1 MGIIKFNNVPSTTPG
16 LEVET
21 FPNYVSPE
29 KEYQVTHV
37 PGRNGDL
44 VVDTKTYKNVPRPYK
59 VSMAVEPPA
68 VSVSGSTA
76 SFEATAERALAE
88 CKTAISS
95 DVGKVG
101 TTIINSATDPVEN
114 NEPYNFRAVPNGV
127 GDRENDTLIGG
138 TVAWNQL
145 AQFTQA
151 QIPSNNN
158 GITYAYTDGTS
169 VKCNGTATA
178 DETRSGWFGLAE
190 TNGFKDN
197 VGHKVIINTAK
208 ISGTASSDVYFGWGT
223 TPNKIG
229 TSIISAVP
237 SGTQRR
243 FYYRIPNGTTCTDYI
258 FTVNCIDLTQ
268 MFGSTIADYIYGLET
283 ATAGAGVAWFRNLF
297 PKDYYAYNAGELISV
312 KTEAHK
318 TTGKNF
324 LKNNLSSQTYN
335 GVVFTVNSDGTITLS
350 GTATAEIYRTFHIY
364 LPKGSYIYSSGV
376 TESFS
381 TYDTYIAKDGT
392 TIARGNSILP
402 GPNFMLTEYSDLVY
416 AVRVRSG
423 VTANITIKPLIR
435 LSSVVDA
442 TYEPYEEHIYPLN
455 PALELRGIPKLN
467 SSNKLY
473 YDGDIYSSDGSVV
486 RKYGIVDLGTLS
498 WSKDTTTRPADGATI
513 HAWYATLSAA
523 RNSSDIGFVGN
534 LLVSGYKR
542 TKTYIVDYGGR
553 DTVDDKL
560 VGGADTNHRIW
571 LYNSAYSDYT
581 GAQIKTAL
589 SGVYLIY
596 ELATPVIESTSGL
609 IDNVSIASFDD
620 VADNEPINSLVV
632 DITAIESGS
641 GEKSPDNPYTISGF
655 DNGIIT
661 RCGKNLFNPMTQF
674 NATGNYMV
682 AKNVLP
688 NTKCVISFI
697 DKDTSVDISGIYFG
711 FIDSSYTS
719 GTPATDKYVWAIING
734 TVLSNRTNVTS
745 LMTLT
750 GLFALPNN
758 QTTIDKLLQRFDIQ
772 IELGDTATT
781 YEAYNGT
788 TYTFTFGQT
797 VYGGHL
803 NVTTGELTITHGI
816 VDLGT
821 LNWNYYQTAGKNT
834 FNTNDVNFVPNN
846 TSICSVYEYYPAQY
860 ISVQPDKTFAF
871 YDRPK
876 LSICD
881 NDFTDANDFKTAMNG
896 VMFVYEL
903 ATPITLA
910 ITSQDIPTLLG
921 ENNIFSNCGNIKTLS
936 YPKQVCPFEPA
947 QEVDD
952 HGTEEYVDNREVA
965 IPVGHESKYFTAGKI
980 YNFSWLDEAGLI
992 KEGELNADTGVLTIT
1007 NGYKVIDIGD
1017 ISWVYNDSRV
1027 FFSTAI
1033 SDIKTVSSGTIG
1045 NMSCSI
1051 YTVSTAISSTTDIAN
1066 KPDMTI
1072 FQQKNNASVFIKNSS
1087 FTDATTFK
1095 SAMHGIK
1102 LLYELADPVRT
1113 IQLTPVQVESL
1124 IGNNVLIS
1132 ESGNISVTPRTYSTY
1147 TEKMN
1152 AISDW
1157 LHSAS
1162 GYARLEDTYEPDYYR
1177 KAYYDEQTDMENI
1190 FNEAG
1195 QATLNFICKPQ
1206 RYLKS
1211 GEEPITISSG
1221 GLIQNRTRYEAYPIL
1236 KVTTNNT
1243 QGSVSIGN
1251 HSITIKAGAGTD
1263 PITIDCELQD
1273 AWSGTS
1279 NKNSYIVLTDSEF
1292 PVIDPGTQTVTFDG
1306 GVQSVE
1312 VIPRWWTV

>member
-21 FPNYVSPE
+21 FPNYVAPE

-44 VVDTKTYKNVPRPYK
+44 VVDTKTYKNVPRSYK

-88 CKTAISS
+88 CKTVISS

-145 AQFTQA
+145 VKDKRTVTQ
-151 QIPSNNN
+151 S
-158 GITYAYTDGTS
+158 GITNS
-169 VKCNGTATA
+169 IINNVVSLNGTATA
-178 DETRSGWFGLAE
+178 QFIMGLAAPVKNHVMFVDVKY
-190 TNGFKDN
+190 NGTPTRYVTQNAAGYFKTSSIYK
-197 VGHKVIINTAK
+197 HT
-208 ISGTASSDVYFGWGT
+208 SSDL
-223 TPNKIG
+223 N
-229 TSIISAVP
+229 A
-237 SGTQRR
+237 
-243 FYYRIPNGTTCTDYI
+243 YYIVVLANETIDESLTFRV
-258 FTVNCIDLTQ
+258 FDLTQ
-268 MFGSTIADYIYGLET
+268 MFGSTIADYIYSLEQ

-318 TTGKNF
+318 MVGFNQWDEEWEQGSINDNTGEPNPSNAYSRSKNF
-324 LKNNLSSQTYN
+324 IKIIPDTDYYFYSKTSVQVVVYEYDYNHSYIGLTVVTNLRRH
-335 GVVFTVNSDGTITLS
+335 ITAKTQYIKIRIS
-350 GTATAEIYRTFHIY
+350 G
-364 LPKGSYIYSSGV
+364 GSY
-376 TESFS
+376 TL
-381 TYDTYIAKDGT
+381 
-392 TIARGNSILP
+392 GNVCVNLY
-402 GPNFMLTEYSDLVY
+402 N
-416 AVRVRSG
+416 
-423 VTANITIKPLIR
+423 TALNG
-435 LSSVVDA
+435 
-442 TYEPYEEHIYPLN
+442 TYEPYEEHTYPLN
-455 PALELRGIPKLN
+455 AGLELRGIPKLN

-473 YDGDIYSSDGSVV
+473 YDGDIYSSDGSVI
-486 RKYGIVDLGTLS
+486 RKYGIVDLGTLDWIYTS
-498 WSKDTTTRPADGATI
+498 ADGQPVFQTRSV
-513 HAWYATLSAA
+513 LSDMKSTNET
-523 RNSSDIGFVGN
+523 RTVSN
-534 LLVSGYKR
+534 LLSKFVSVTWNNNR
-542 TKTYIVDYGGR
+542 TQANYDKTISTFIKYLSIR
-553 DTVDDKL
+553 D
-560 VGGADTNHRIW
+560 
-571 LYNSAYSDYT
+571 SSYT
-581 GAQIKTAL
+581 DVTTFKTAM
-589 SGVYLIY
+589 SGVYLVY
-596 ELATPVIESTSGL
+596 ELATPVIESTTGL

-620 VADNEPINSLVV
+620 GADDQPVNNLAVY
-632 DITAIESGS
+632 ITAMESGS
-641 GEKSPDNPYTISGF
+641 GEKSPENPYTISGF
-655 DNGIIT
+655 DSGVVPVS
-661 RCGKNLFNPMTQF
+661 GKNLIGFPNVDFTIANMRFYSDGTAIKLSGTSTAEISSINTNFKNNLSFTLPAGVYYISANTPTGLGIYLRRYSDNVLITSLTPYAVATLTETTKVYFGIYVPNNKTVSDHNTQF
-674 NATGNYMV
+674 N
-682 AKNVLP
+682 
-688 NTKCVISFI
+688 I
-697 DKDTSVDISGIYFG
+697 
-711 FIDSSYTS
+711 
-719 GTPATDKYVWAIING
+719 
-734 TVLSNRTNVTS
+734 
-745 LMTLT
+745 
-750 GLFALPNN
+750 
-758 QTTIDKLLQRFDIQ
+758 TIG
-772 IELGDTATT
+772 ETATT
-781 YEAYNGT
+781 YEAYNGN
-788 TYTFTFGQT
+788 TYTFAFGQT
-797 VYGGHL
+797 VYGGHFDNKGNL
-803 NVTTGELTITHGI
+803 VVTHSI
-816 VDLGT
+816 VDLST
-821 LNWNYYQTAGKNT
+821 LNWIYNSLNQ
-834 FNTNDVNFVPNN
+834 
-846 TSICSVYEYYPAQY
+846 
-860 ISVQPDKTFAF
+860 AF
-871 YDRPK
+871 YSPNDIGEYRGTGKIGLCEIYTVVDNVSRISDVPATNNI
-876 LSICD
+876 ICGYID
-881 NDFTDANDFKTAMNG
+881 SDIHRIYVRNTAYTDETAFANSMTGKHL
-896 VMFVYEL
+896 VYKL

-921 ENNIFSNCGNIKTLS
+921 NNNIFANTGNIKALS

-952 HGTEEYVDNREVA
+952 HGTEEYVDNREVV

-980 YNFSWLDEAGLI
+980 YNFSWSDEAGLI

-1007 NGYKVIDIGD
+1007 DGYKIIDIGD
-1017 ISWVYNDSRV
+1017 LTWSYNASRV
-1027 FFSTAI
+1027 VFNVQIT
-1033 SDIKTVSSGTIG
+1033 DIKTVSSGTIG

-1051 YTVSTAISSTTDIAN
+1051 YTVSAAISSASDAAN

-1072 FQQKNNASVFIKNSS
+1072 FQQKDNASVFIKNSL
-1087 FTDATTFK
+1087 FTDPATFK

-1124 IGNNVLIS
+1124 IGHNILIS

-1177 KAYYDEQTDMENI
+1177 RAYYDEQTDMENI

-1195 QATLNFICKPQ
+1195 RATLKFVCKPQ

-1221 GLIQNRTRYEAYPIL
+1221 GLIQNRTKYEAYPIL

-1243 QGSVSIGN
+1243 QGSVAIGN

-1279 NKNSYIVLTDSEF
+1279 NKNSYIVLTDGEF

>member
-21 FPNYVSPE
+21 FPNYVAPE

-44 VVDTKTYKNVPRPYK
+44 VVDTKTYKNVPRSYK

-88 CKTAISS
+88 CKTVISS

-138 TVAWNQL
+138 TVAWNQIIKDNFISNATGNQTPFNNGDSITEGHVYL
-145 AQFTQA
+145 
-151 QIPSNNN
+151 IKIKRSNNEGRLRFDFYSNSSGSSAVVLN
-158 GITYAYTDGTS
+158 GVDISAG
-169 VKCNGTATA
+169 GAL
-178 DETRSGWFGLAE
+178 EQ
-190 TNGFKDN
+190 
-197 VGHKVIINTAK
+197 ININRA
-208 ISGTASSDVYFGWGT
+208 IGSGTA
-223 TPNKIG
+223 
-229 TSIISAVP
+229 
-237 SGTQRR
+237 
-243 FYYRIPNGTTCTDYI
+243 NGTLIGSPNLWIYRNNYSPVDTMTN
-258 FTVNCIDLTQ
+258 FNLIDLTQ

-318 TTGKNF
+318 MVGFNLLDVLSDFATQYPIQC
-324 LKNNLSSQTYN
+324 NLSN
-335 GVVFTVNSDGTITLS
+335 GVLTVSSDSSLYNTGIEVKLPIGQKYVRFDLRNITSSNARVRIVYKDGTIFQIGGSLDKNWHTYQLLLS
-350 GTATAEIYRTFHIY
+350 DIDI
-364 LPKGSYIYSSGV
+364 
-376 TESFS
+376 
-381 TYDTYIAKDGT
+381 TYIRLDWSTAGKFE
-392 TIARGNSILP
+392 IR
-402 GPNFMLTEYSDLVY
+402 NFNLNFSDP
-416 AVRVRSG
+416 SKNG
-423 VTANITIKPLIR
+423 
-435 LSSVVDA
+435 

-473 YDGDIYSSDGSVV
+473 YDGDVYSSDGSVI
-486 RKYGIVDLGTLS
+486 RKYGIITINECIRNR
-498 WSKDTTTRPADGATI
+498 TTSYDNPVFYGNISGLKPQTSNIIIASPFTAISGKPSAGSFASVSNNYDFTI
-513 HAWYATLSAA
+513 
-523 RNSSDIGFVGN
+523 
-534 LLVSGYKR
+534 
-542 TKTYIVDYGGR
+542 
-553 DTVDDKL
+553 
-560 VGGADTNHRIW
+560 
-571 LYNSAYSDYT
+571 NSANT
-581 GAQIKTAL
+581 GDTIQVFLRCDSYNDVTTLKNAYGNICIL
-589 SGVYLIY
+589 Y
-596 ELATPVIESTSGL
+596 ELSTPVIESTSGL

-620 VADNEPINSLVV
+620 GADNEPVNSLVV
-632 DITAIESGS
+632 DITATESGS
-641 GEKSPDNPYTISGF
+641 GTKSPTNPYTISGF
-655 DNGIIT
+655 NSGVVT
-661 RCGKNLFNPMTQF
+661 RCGKNLLENRRTTTTINNVTFTVNNDGSVTLSGTASANTQF
-674 NATGNYMV
+674 NFN
-682 AKNVLP
+682 
-688 NTKCVISFI
+688 
-697 DKDTSVDISGIYFG
+697 
-711 FIDSSYTS
+711 DSSLKSAKYTMSNGNTNLIGGIVLFAVTPSGNKEVKRTTGFVTFEDSVSLAALWITS
-719 GTPATDKYVWAIING
+719 GTNTNG
-734 TVLSNRTNVTS
+734 I
-745 LMTLT
+745 
-750 GLFALPNN
+750 
-758 QTTIDKLLQRFDIQ
+758 TIKPM
-772 IELGDTATT
+772 IELGETASEF
-781 YEAYNGT
+781 EAYNGN
-788 TYTFTFGQT
+788 TYTFAFGQT
-797 VYGGHL
+797 VYGGHFDNKGNL
-803 NVTTGELTITHGI
+803 VVTHGFATKTWGNYI
-816 VDLGT
+816 YTEDLTNCTRRVLGT
-821 LNWNYYQTAGKNT
+821 LPTAQGQLTTDLCNKLQAIISWSSDTPHFYIDGNSKNLVVFMPIGT
-834 FNTNDVNFVPNN
+834 SDNTTLQF
-846 TSICSVYEYYPAQY
+846 C
-860 ISVQPDKTFAF
+860 
-871 YDRPK
+871 
-876 LSICD
+876 
-881 NDFTDANDFKTAMNG
+881 
-896 VMFVYEL
+896 YEL

-910 ITSQDIPTLLG
+910 ITSQDIPTLLC
-921 ENNIFSNCGNIKTLS
+921 NNNVFSNTGNIKSLS

-952 HGTEEYVDNREVA
+952 HGTEEYIDNREVA

-1017 ISWVYNDSRV
+1017 LSWSYNASRV
-1027 FFSTAI
+1027 AFNVQIT
-1033 SDIKTVSSGTIG
+1033 DIKTVSSGTIG

-1051 YTVSTAISSTTDIAN
+1051 YTVSPAISSASDAAN

-1072 FQQKNNASVFIKNSS
+1072 FQQKDNAFVFIKNSL
-1087 FTDATTFK
+1087 FTDASTFK
-1095 SAMHGIK
+1095 SAMHGVK

-1124 IGNNVLIS
+1124 IGHNVLIS

-1147 TEKMN
+1147 TEKMS

-1195 QATLNFICKPQ
+1195 QATLNFVCKPQ

-1243 QGSVSIGN
+1243 QGSVAIGN
-1251 HSITIKAGAGTD
+1251 HSIAIKAGAGTD

-1279 NKNSYIVLTDSEF
+1279 NKNSYIVLTDGEF
-1292 PVIDPGTQTVTFDG
+1292 PVIDPGAQTVTFDG